1 MNDDYYEAAY
11 ESARKEIRRLHSV
24 CREYN
29 EENKELKRI
38 AKKVIDLFNK
48 VTEEAQEIPEYLLEE
63 LNIDDAM
70 YKYIMDIN

>member
-1 MNDDYYEAAY
+1 MNDGYYEAY
-11 ESARKEIRRLHSV
+11 ESASKEIRRLHSV

-29 EENKELKRI
+29 EENQELKRI
-38 AKKVIDLFNK
+38 AKKAIDLFNK